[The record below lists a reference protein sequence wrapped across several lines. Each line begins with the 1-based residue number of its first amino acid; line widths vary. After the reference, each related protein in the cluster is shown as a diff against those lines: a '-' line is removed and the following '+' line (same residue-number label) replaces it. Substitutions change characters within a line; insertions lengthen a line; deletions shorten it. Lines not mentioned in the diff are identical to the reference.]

1 MKLFLD
7 TADVAAIKELNE
19 ILAVDGVSTN
29 PTIVTR
35 SGKEPEEVFQEI
47 AGVLL
52 DDQIFFAQVMATD
65 KEGIVAEAKRMLS
78 LKKKN
83 MVIKIPVTK
92 EGLKA
97 IKECK
102 KEGIPTLA
110 TAIYS
115 AEQGL
120 MAAKNGA
127 TYLAPYVN
135 RMDNYGD
142 GVSQVIDLLE
152 MLTAY
157 QMDAQIVAASFKN
170 VSQVHRLFKA
180 GIHSVTV
187 PVDVARNLFEHPATT
202 VAVGEFSAHWQKA
215 YQRKSVFKD

>member
-1 MKLFLD
+1 MLKLFLD
-7 TADVAAIKELNE
+7 TADTEAIAQLNE
-19 ILAVDGVSTN
+19 VLDIDGVTTN
-29 PTIVTR
+29 PTIITR
-35 SGKEPEEVFQEI
+35 SGKEPEQVLNEI
-47 AGVLL
+47 ANLL
-52 DDQIFFAQVMATD
+52 SDDQMLFAQVMATTKD
-65 KEGIVAEAKRMLS
+65 EIVAEAKRMMS
-78 LKKKN
+78 IKKKN
-83 MVIKIPVTK
+83 MIIKIPVSK

-97 IKECK
+97 IKVCK

-142 GVSQVIDLLE
+142 GVGQVIDLNE
-152 MLTAY
+152 MLQAY
-157 QMDAQIVAASFKN
+157 QMDAKIVAASFKN

-180 GIHSVTV
+180 GVYSMTL

-202 VAVGEFSAHWQKA
+202 MAVGEFSAHWQKA
-215 YQRKSVFKD
+215 YGRKTVFK